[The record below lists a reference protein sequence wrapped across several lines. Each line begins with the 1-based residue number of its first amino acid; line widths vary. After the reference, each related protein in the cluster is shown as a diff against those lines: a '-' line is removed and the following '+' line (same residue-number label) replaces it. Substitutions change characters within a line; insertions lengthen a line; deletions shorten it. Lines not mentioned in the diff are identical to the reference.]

1 MQMEQQEFLDHA
13 FQIVEQGQKQD
24 AILRLLGAV
33 AFYLHCPAYGSFQV
47 KANRH
52 FTDLDFA
59 AYFKHYDAIH
69 KIFEDLGFQ
78 EDREVAVVYARHR
91 LVFDDLKSFL
101 HVDIFFD
108 KLDFCHPIP
117 WAKRLEVDSPT
128 IPLAEL
134 LVEKM
139 QIVKLNEKD
148 VIDTLML
155 VREHP
160 IDYGDSETINA
171 KRIADLCA
179 QDWGLWRTLT
189 MNLQKTSDLSQ
200 QYTWLEKDD
209 REVIQDRIKE
219 LLDIINS
226 QPKSTAWKLRN
237 QIGDRIKWY
246 KEVQEIN
253 Q

>member
-1 MQMEQQEFLDHA
+1 MEHQEFLDRA
-13 FQIVEQGQKQD
+13 FQIVEQGQNQN

-33 AFYLHCPAYGSFQV
+33 AFYLHCPAYGSFQA

-59 AYFKHYDAIH
+59 AYFKDYAAIL
-69 KIFEDLGFQ
+69 KTFEGLGFE

-91 LVFDDLKSFL
+91 LVFDDRNSAL

-117 WAKRLEVDSPT
+117 WTRRLEVDSPT

-134 LVEKM
+134 LLEKM
-139 QIVKLNEKD
+139 QIIKLNEKD

-155 VREHP
+155 LREHP

-171 KRIADLCA
+171 KRIADLCS
-179 QDWGLWRTLT
+179 QDWGLWRTFT
-189 MNLQKTSDLSQ
+189 SNLQKTSDLSEN
-200 QYTWLEKDD
+200 YTWLEKAD
-209 REVIQDRIKE
+209 REIIQDRINE
-219 LLDIINS
+219 LLNIINS

-237 QIGDRIKWY
+237 QIGDRVKWY
-246 KEVQEIN
+246 KEVHEIN